1 MKQLMKILKIGTTKG
16 DYPYYCQHINFTE
29 DKIQT
34 CNGSVFVDMEDN
46 KYPIEGA
53 VNFNIL
59 ESVLNNCET
68 PQIQQEGALLK
79 IKDGSYSSEIIVDTL
94 EFPDSNLLGIDTIEI
109 TSELLY
115 LLTSAMKYTG
125 EGLLS
130 YVYMDST
137 HILATKDKQKAF
149 YYEHSMPMKVGQ
161 VIGINSKILS
171 TLSEGVEIGTSK
183 DNTVVKFDGGQ
194 IVFKIALLNN
204 YPKEELVNG
213 INNKPLITKLCN
225 VQPIQESVK
234 KVSSLLI
241 NETEKVVYLE
251 NKENVLT
258 IKATSISQGES
269 TVKLNSELKESFKIK
284 MQVKFLS
291 GIDLDYDVY
300 VDLNKNNTLY
310 LTNQESEILL
320 AGVRE

>member
-1 MKQLMKILKIGTTKG
+1 MKQQMKILKIGTTKG
-16 DYPYYCQHINFTE
+16 TFPYYCQHINFTE
-29 DKIQT
+29 DNIQT
-34 CNGSVFVDMEDN
+34 CNGSVFVNIEDN
-46 KYPIEGA
+46 KYPIEGC

-68 PQIQQEGALLK
+68 PQIQQDGALLK
-79 IKDGSYSSEIIVDTL
+79 IKDGPYSSEIIIDAL
-94 EFPDSNLLGIDTIEI
+94 EFPEFSPVDVDTIEI
-109 TSELLY
+109 TAELLY

-149 YYEHSMPMKVGQ
+149 YYEHTIPMKTDQ

-171 TLSEGVEIGTSK
+171 TLSEGVELGTYK

-194 IVFKIALLNN
+194 IIFKIALLNN
-204 YPKEELVNG
+204 FPKQELVDG
-213 INNKPLITKLCN
+213 VNNKPLITKLCN
-225 VQPIQESVK
+225 IQPIQEAVK
-234 KVSSLLI
+234 KVSSVLM
-241 NETEKVVYLE
+241 NEQEKVIYIE
-251 NKENVLT
+251 NKENLLT
-258 IKATSISQGES
+258 VKATSFSQGES
-269 TVKLNSELKESFKIK
+269 TVKLNSELKEFFKIG

-300 VDLNKNNTLY
+300 VDLNKHGTLY
-310 LTNQESEILL
+310 LTNGESEILL